1 MPVHCIHC
9 QCNPLTSRTGR
20 KGVENIESPANNS
33 SHEPIITVQDLS
45 VGYGDTVVLREVSFE
60 VQPGEVLAILGRSGC
75 GKSTLFKAMVG
86 LIEPIRGTVH
96 IDGETVKP
104 VSEGNTDKILR
115 KIGVLFQSG
124 ALFSS
129 MTLAENVALPL
140 RQYTKLDESIIERL
154 VLLKLAEVGLI
165 GRERFLPS
173 ELSGGMQKRAALAR
187 AMALDPKILF
197 FDEPSAG
204 LDPVTSAELDR
215 TIIKIKDTLGTTIVI
230 VTHELESI
238 FTVADRVIMLDKD
251 ERTIV
256 AEGNPRDL
264 KENSRDP
271 RVTDFFNRSPA
282 ARNEATEAT
291 VR

>member
-1 MPVHCIHC
+1 M
-9 QCNPLTSRTGR
+9 
-20 KGVENIESPANNS
+20 
-33 SHEPIITVQDLS
+33 
-45 VGYGDTVVLREVSFE
+45 GYGDTVVLTDVSFD
-60 VQPGEVLAILGRSGC
+60 VFPGEVLAILGRSGC

-86 LIEPIRGTVH
+86 LIAPLGGTVT
-96 IDGETVKP
+96 IDGEVVQP
-104 VSEGNTDKILR
+104 VSEGNSERILR

-140 RQYTKLDESIIERL
+140 KQYTRLEESIIEHL
-154 VLLKLAEVGLI
+154 VLLKLAEVGLV

-187 AMALDPKILF
+187 AMALDPQILF

-215 TIIKIKDTLGTTIVI
+215 TIIKIKTTLGTTIVL

-238 FTVADRVIMLDKD
+238 FTVADRGHHV
-251 ERTIV
+251 
-256 AEGNPRDL
+256 GQG
-264 KENSRDP
+264 
-271 RVTDFFNRSPA
+271 
-282 ARNEATEAT
+282 
-291 VR
+291 